1 MLACT
6 RTSRRNIYWM
16 FNESFGWSN
25 FISLQGNF
33 FLFYPKYFNY
43 IYVYMWFESFNKRAI
58 KRNFKITCSEW
69 KSWFNR
75 FKLLFQSIVLA
86 TNFRISLWRLISIFL
101 AKFESWRREKLRS
114 PRSFMTNLLFSCV
127 LLIFYEQLRA
137 KDRHVAKC

>member
-33 FLFYPKYFNY
+33 LLFYLKYFNL
-43 IYVYMWFESFNKRAI
+43 ICINKISVVIRI
-58 KRNFKITCSEW
+58 ILKYFKITCSQW
-69 KSWFNR
+69 KSWFDR
-75 FKLLFQSIVLA
+75 FKLLFQSIVLV
-86 TNFRISLWRLISIFL
+86 TNFRISLWRLISILL
-101 AKFESWRREKLRS
+101 AKFDSGRRGKLRS
-114 PRSFMTNLLFSCV
+114 PRSFMTNVFFLRV

-137 KDRHVAKC
+137 RER